1 MFALE
6 RQKRIMDM
14 LSRDG
19 AVLVSKLSTE
29 LGVTEE
35 TIRRDLEKLEKQES
49 LRRTHGGAVPIDET
63 TYELSLEKRKSTNV
77 EAKKS
82 LAKAAAE
89 CVVSGDTV
97 FLDASTTTFFMA
109 KELKTIKNITVIT
122 NSVRVIN
129 ELAGHDGI
137 KLVAIGG
144 AVSKNQSFVGNLA
157 EKSIEENYFA
167 NKMFFSSKGVTADT
181 GVLDSNEEE
190 CGIKLKMIKNS
201 TKRYYICDRTKVGRI
216 GFVKLADFGMIDT
229 FITDSPLDETM
240 TERLAD
246 AQVNVIRI

>member
-1 MFALE
+1 
-6 RQKRIMDM
+6 MDM

>member
-1 MFALE
+1 
-6 RQKRIMDM
+6 M
-14 LSRDG
+14 LSHDG
-19 AVLVSKLSTE
+19 AVLVSKLSSE

-77 EAKKS
+77 EAKKC
-82 LAKAAAE
+82 LAKSAAE
-89 CVVSGDTV
+89 CVVSGDTI

-109 KELKTIKNITVIT
+109 KELKSIKNITVIT

-201 TKRYYICDRTKVGRI
+201 TRRYYICDKTKVGRI
-216 GFVKLADFGMIDT
+216 GFVKLADFGLIDT
-229 FITDSPLDETM
+229 FITDSPLDEAM
-240 TERLAD
+240 TARLAD